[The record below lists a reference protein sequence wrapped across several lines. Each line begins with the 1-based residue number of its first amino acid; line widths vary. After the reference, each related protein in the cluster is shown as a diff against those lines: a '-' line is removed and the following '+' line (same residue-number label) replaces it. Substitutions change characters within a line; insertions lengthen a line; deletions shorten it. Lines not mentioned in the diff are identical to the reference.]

1 MNAIKN
7 KRYVTRFFKNRLH
20 AFYFFKQFIA
30 VAELRLISLFF
41 AADGNTGIYLKQL
54 HNFYRQLLYRASYL
68 LIVTCNSSQYRFR
81 LSNLSLDHSKLY
93 WRCKALISYQH
104 PSSLFDSLIVLHMS
118 NKMKANLQSLEIDNH
133 YNEFN
138 SKLRSI
144 HF

>member
-20 AFYFFKQFIA
+20 AFYFFRQFIA

-41 AADGNTGIYLKQL
+41 ADDGNTGINLKQL
-54 HNFYRQLLYRASYL
+54 HNFYGQLLYRASYL
-68 LIVTCNSSQYRFR
+68 LIVTCNSSRYRFK
-81 LSNLSLDHSKLY
+81 LSNLNLDHSKLY
-93 WRCKALISYQH
+93 WKAIISYQH
-104 PSSLFDSLIVLHMS
+104 PSSLFDSLIVLHIS

-138 SKLRSI
+138 SKHRSI